1 MATETIGTLDYNEI
15 VFPKLGIDLHVNSTA
30 FSIGGLDIQWY
41 GILITL
47 GLVLALALCMR
58 QKEKYGISEDNL
70 LDGVLWGIPCI
81 IGGVVG
87 ARAYYV
93 LLNWSDYAGNW
104 KSIFNIRGGG
114 LAIYGGIIGSL
125 LVGFLVAKIR
135 KVKFLPLLDI
145 VGIGFLLGQGIGRW
159 GNFFNQE
166 LFGMSGGRIQ
176 EWITDQYPST
186 TYFANFGTTLD
197 ASQPVH
203 PCFLYESLWCLLGF
217 VLLAIFAKKIR
228 RYDGQIFLI
237 YICWYGAERAVV
249 ESLRTDSL
257 VIGNVRVSQ
266 ILAIT
271 CVVISIILQIAIGTK
286 VKRMGVDYR
295 MYKDTNE
302 SKQML
307 AEYEAAK
314 FVKEPEDDTNED
326 TASTDEVAETDTTDS
341 SESDETPAETDTNQ
355 TEKE

>member
-1 MATETIGTLDYNEI
+1 MTNL
-15 VFPKLGIDLHVNSTA
+15 VQFPGLGLSFELSRVA
-30 FSIGGLDIQWY
+30 FSIGDMDIYWY
-41 GILITL
+41 GVCIAFGLCLALVFAFRRCTEFGIDADSMVDVILIGVVL
-47 GLVLALALCMR
+47 GIASARLYYVAMAPYNYDTIWDVLAVR
-58 QKEKYGISEDNL
+58 D
-70 LDGVLWGIPCI
+70 
-81 IGGVVG
+81 
-87 ARAYYV
+87 
-93 LLNWSDYAGNW
+93 
-104 KSIFNIRGGG
+104 GG
-114 LAIYGGIIGSL
+114 LAIYGGIIGAFVFGGL
-125 LVGFLVAKIR
+125 ACKWRGVPVLPMFDLAGMGFLI
-135 KVKFLPLLDI
+135 
-145 VGIGFLLGQGIGRW
+145 GQGCGRW

-166 LFGMSGGRIQ
+166 AFGCNTDSLFGMSGGRIQ

-326 TASTDEVAETDTTDS
+326 TASADEMAETDTTDS

>member
-47 GLVLALALCMR
+47 GLVLAMIYAFT
-58 QKEKYGISEDNL
+58 QVKKYGLNPDRV
-70 LDGVLWGIPCI
+70 LDCIIGGI

-93 LLNWSDYAGNW
+93 LLNWSDYAGDW

-166 LFGMSGGRIQ
+166 AFGC
-176 EWITDQYPST
+176 
-186 TYFANFGTTLD
+186 NTTLPWGMYSEATRD
-197 ASQPVH
+197 YLLSSVVTAPKGTVIDPNLPVH
-203 PCFLYESLWCLLGF
+203 PTFLYESIWCFVGLFLL
-217 VLLAIFAKKIR
+217 VKYIKKRKFAGDIAL
-228 RYDGQIFLI
+228 RYLI
-237 YICWYGAERAVV
+237 WYGAGRFWIEA
-249 ESLRTDSL
+249 LRTDSL
-257 VIGNVRVSQ
+257 LLVPSIGLRVSQ
-266 ILAIT
+266 VVAAVAVVGGIIAEVIL
-271 CVVISIILQIAIGTK
+271 TK
-286 VKRMGVDYR
+286 R
-295 MYKDTNE
+295 YKDE
-302 SKQML
+302 PLMVKL
-307 AEYEAAK
+307 ALNSEGRTLAAK
-314 FVKEPEDDTNED
+314 AKKADPAFRLEEEELVASSPRKLFVERTEAYNKRVKEELS
-326 TASTDEVAETDTTDS
+326 A
-341 SESDETPAETDTNQ
+341 Q
-355 TEKE
+355 QQ

>member
-1 MATETIGTLDYNEI
+1 MPESCTQNAPAHRYCCICFHWWEYCFRWQRWFGCTFCFQTRPTR
-15 VFPKLGIDLHVNSTA
+15 
-30 FSIGGLDIQWY
+30 
-41 GILITL
+41 IL
-47 GLVLALALCMR
+47 C
-58 QKEKYGISEDNL
+58 
-70 LDGVLWGIPCI
+70 
-81 IGGVVG
+81 
-87 ARAYYV
+87 
-93 LLNWSDYAGNW
+93 
-104 KSIFNIRGGG
+104 
-114 LAIYGGIIGSL
+114 
-125 LVGFLVAKIR
+125 
-135 KVKFLPLLDI
+135 
-145 VGIGFLLGQGIGRW
+145 
-159 GNFFNQE
+159 
-166 LFGMSGGRIQ
+166 
-176 EWITDQYPST
+176 

-271 CVVISIILQIAIGTK
+271 CVVISVILQIAIGTK

>member
-1 MATETIGTLDYNEI
+1 MTNLVQFPGLGLSFEI
-15 VFPKLGIDLHVNSTA
+15 NRVAL
-30 FSIGGLDIQWY
+30 SIGGFNIYWY
-41 GILITL
+41 GVCIAFGICLALVFAFRHSIEFGVDPDSMVDVILIGIVL
-47 GLVLALALCMR
+47 GIV
-58 QKEKYGISEDNL
+58 S
-70 LDGVLWGIPCI
+70 
-81 IGGVVG
+81 

-93 LLNWSDYAGNW
+93 AMAPFKYE
-104 KSIFNIRGGG
+104 SIWEMIAIRDGG
-114 LAIYGGIIGSL
+114 LAIYGGIIG
-125 LVGFLVAKIR
+125 GFLFGGLACKWRGVP
-135 KVKFLPLLDI
+135 VLPMFDLTAM
-145 VGIGFLLGQGIGRW
+145 GFLLGQGCGRW

-166 LFGMSGGRIQ
+166 AFGCNTDSLFGMSGGRIQ

-286 VKRMGVDYR
+286 VKRMGVDYH